1 MTGAIDNC
9 TASEDLTVSFTDGD
23 TITLP
28 NGKRQTIRT
37 WTVTDACG
45 NDSSQ
50 TQTVTINPPVELDV
64 TNTTQTII
72 LGDNIEHVHVT
83 YNYANLSHSTLP
95 DGLSYNPSTNILSGI
110 PTEVGDYTVTFT
122 AASNQTPSCGSK
134 QETVSI
140 TVLRIQAPVVVNS
153 DSAVKFYDGLPL
165 VSHHYTVTLG
175 QDTIPADDATGL
187 LFTLP
192 YGDKIIVTPNP
203 ESTLTNAGSID
214 NLFSS
219 VLENPHHYE
228 SFSEQYGKLIINKAT
243 LSMELDTART
253 YDGHP
258 FVVTAD
264 QLHVTGLAPTD
275 HFTGGTITTDSY
287 VAKSY
292 SGQDGNFLA
301 TMDDGAALQSG
312 FAIDNGL
319 SNYTPDF
326 AVTLRIAPITTGF
339 DCPANLNIVL
349 WEGTTDTMVTLP
361 ASATL
366 TPMVDNIVILNN
378 FDDQNPLA
386 PGTHTIVWALT
397 DDLGDTMTTCNQ
409 TVTVDYAPC
418 LRVSYHGHNYD
429 AVRIGSQCWLTEDL
443 RWATGNHH
451 AYNEDSSYP
460 EKFGYL
466 YSWYTAVAV
475 TEDDANAVPLMD
487 TADNGTLYVQGIC
500 PTGWAVPSM
509 SDIAVLKLFAGT
521 TSLLKDP
528 STEYWFPGY
537 EGLPGGYGF
546 NARAGGRFNAALNRY
561 EDLLTSYHLWASDAT
576 PGSITILSA
585 CIAYYC
591 GEIILFD
598 PNQKND
604 QKSVRCIRKVAP

>member
-1 MTGAIDNC
+1 
-9 TASEDLTVSFTDGD
+9 
-23 TITLP
+23 
-28 NGKRQTIRT
+28 
-37 WTVTDACG
+37 
-45 NDSSQ
+45 
-50 TQTVTINPPVELDV
+50 
-64 TNTTQTII
+64 
-72 LGDNIEHVHVT
+72 
-83 YNYANLSHSTLP
+83 
-95 DGLSYNPSTNILSGI
+95 
-110 PTEVGDYTVTFT
+110 
-122 AASNQTPSCGSK
+122 
-134 QETVSI
+134 
-140 TVLRIQAPVVVNS
+140 
-153 DSAVKFYDGLPL
+153 
-165 VSHHYTVTLG
+165 
-175 QDTIPADDATGL
+175 
-187 LFTLP
+187 
-192 YGDKIIVTPNP
+192 
-203 ESTLTNAGSID
+203 
-214 NLFSS
+214 
-219 VLENPHHYE
+219 
-228 SFSEQYGKLIINKAT
+228 
-243 LSMELDTART
+243 
-253 YDGHP
+253 
-258 FVVTAD
+258 VVTAD
-264 QLHVTGLAPTD
+264 QLHVTGLAATD

-292 SGQDGNFLA
+292 SCQDGNFLA

-319 SNYTPDF
+319 ANYTPAF
-326 AVTLRIAPITTGF
+326 NVTLHILPVTEGF
-339 DCPANLNIVL
+339 ECPDDPLFVL
-349 WEGTTDTMVTLP
+349 TEGTSDTTVTLP
-361 ASATL
+361 DSATL
-366 TPMVDNIVILNN
+366 TPSVERTVISSNLESL
-378 FDDQNPLA
+378 NPLPA
-386 PGTHTIVWALT
+386 GTHTIVWTLS
-397 DDLGDTMTTCNQ
+397 DDLGNAMTSCEQ
-409 TVTVDYAPC
+409 TVTVEYTPC
-418 LRVSYHGHNYD
+418 LGVSHHGHDYD
-429 AVRIGSQCWLTEDL
+429 AKRIGFQCWLTEDL
-443 RWATGNHH
+443 RWATGNHST
-451 AYNEDSSYP
+451 YNEDPTYA